1 MSTPQ
6 PPRFEIVPQQS
17 RPPRWLLPTAM
28 LVFGLVAGGAMA
40 WWLQAPPVSD
50 PQAQLAASLDR
61 LEQQREQIDELQQRV
76 ATLSRSDQISREAN
90 RDVQSMLAEKD
101 EEIAGLRGDVAFYER
116 FVGSSGARKGLAV
129 HSAEFAP
136 EAGGSWR
143 YEVVVTQSIN
153 RGGLTQ
159 GQMRFS
165 VEGVRQGQLTTVNW
179 DQLHQK
185 TDAPAQEYSF
195 RYFQRLGGSVILPA
209 GFTPQRVKVTLRG
222 GGADV
227 EQALAWTLETPGDN

>member
-6 PPRFEIVPQQS
+6 PPRFEIVPHQS
-17 RPPRWLLPTAM
+17 RLPRWLLPTAM
-28 LVFGLVAGGAMA
+28 LVVGVVAGGAGA
-40 WWLQAPPVSD
+40 WWLQAPPVDD
-50 PQAQLAASLDR
+50 PQARLAASQAR
-61 LEQQREQIDELQQRV
+61 LEQQQAQIAELRQRV
-76 ATLSRSDQISREAN
+76 AILSRSDQISREAN

-116 FVGSSGARKGLAV
+116 FVGSSGARKGLTV
-129 HSAEFAP
+129 HSAEFAR

-143 YEVVVTQSIN
+143 YEIVVTQSLN

-159 GQMRFS
+159 GQMQFS
-165 VEGVRQGQLTTVNW
+165 VEGVRQGQLATVNW
-179 DQLHQK
+179 DELHQK
-185 TDAPAQEYSF
+185 TAAPAQEYSF

-222 GGADV
+222 GGANVD
-227 EQALAWTLETPGDN
+227 QALAWTLETLGDK

>member
-17 RPPRWLLPTAM
+17 RAPRWLLPAAM
-28 LVFGLVAGGAMA
+28 LVVGLAVGGGGA
-40 WWLQAPPVSD
+40 WWLQAPPVGD
-50 PQAQLAASLDR
+50 PRAQLATSQAR
-61 LEQQREQIDELQQRV
+61 LEQQQARIAELQQQV

-143 YEVVVTQSIN
+143 YEVVVTQSLN

-159 GQMRFS
+159 GQMQFS
-165 VEGVRQGQLTTVNW
+165 VEGVRQGQLATVNW

-222 GGADV
+222 GGANV

>member
-17 RPPRWLLPTAM
+17 RLPRWLLPTAM
-28 LVFGLVAGGAMA
+28 LVLGALAGGGAA
-40 WWLQAPPVSD
+40 WWLQTPPMGD
-50 PQAQLAASLDR
+50 PQAKLAASQDR
-61 LEQQREQIDELQQRV
+61 LEQQREQIAELQQRV

-116 FVGSSGARKGLAV
+116 FVGSSGARKGLTV

-143 YEVVVTQSIN
+143 YEVVVTQSLN

-159 GQMRFS
+159 GQMQFS
-165 VEGVRQGQLTTVNW
+165 VEGVRQGQLATVNW

-185 TDAPAQEYSF
+185 TGAPAQEYSF

-222 GGADV
+222 GGANV
-227 EQALAWTLETPGDN
+227 EQALAWTLETPGDK

>member
-17 RPPRWLLPTAM
+17 RLPRWLLPTAM
-28 LVFGLVAGGAMA
+28 LVLGLAAGGGAA
-40 WWLQAPPVSD
+40 WWLQAPPVGD
-50 PQAQLAASLDR
+50 PEARLAASQDR
-61 LEQQREQIDELQQRV
+61 LEQQQEQIAELQQRV

-129 HSAEFAP
+129 HSAEFAA

-165 VEGVRQGQLTTVNW
+165 IEGVRQGKLATVNW
-179 DQLHQK
+179 DELHQK
-185 TDAPAQEYSF
+185 TGAPAQEYSF

-222 GGADV
+222 GGANV
-227 EQALAWTLETPGDN
+227 EQALAWTLESPGDK

>member
-6 PPRFEIVPQQS
+6 PPRFEIVPQQA
-17 RPPRWLLPTAM
+17 RPPRWLLPTAT
-28 LVFGLVAGGAMA
+28 LVFGLVAGGALG
-40 WWLQAPPVSD
+40 WWLQAPPVGD
-50 PQAQLAASLDR
+50 PQAKLAASQTR
-61 LEQQREQIDELQQRV
+61 VEQQQAQIAELQQRV

-116 FVGSSGARKGLAV
+116 FVGSSGSRKGLAV

-159 GQMRFS
+159 GQMQFS
-165 VEGVRQGQLTTVNW
+165 VEGVRQGQLATVNW

-185 TDAPAQEYSF
+185 TGAPAQEYSF

-222 GGADV
+222 GGANV
-227 EQALAWTLETPGDN
+227 EEALAWTLETPGDN